1 MTMLNISRPY
11 WSDGSYWVNF
21 RYKSGTS
28 MGQGRIEASTEKSVK
43 DLATRMA
50 EAYDYDYSA

>member
-1 MTMLNISRPY
+1 MLNISRPY